1 MVRVIHKIAIVT
13 NDVEAAVR
21 FYTEKLGLAV
31 VERFSS
37 GDDDAEGG
45 EDYVFLDAG
54 GVILELM
61 PAAAVEEPAGFHH
74 ISFLVDDMDGAVQ
87 ELDEKGVTILK
98 QPFTPGV
105 EELRLAFFEGPD
117 GLNLQLFERK

>member
-1 MVRVIHKIAIVT
+1 MVQIIHKIAIVT
-13 NDVEAAVR
+13 DDVEAAVM

-31 VERFSS
+31 VERFPS
-37 GDDDAEGG
+37 GDNAAD

-61 PAAAVEEPAGFHH
+61 PAAAVEEPPGFHH
-74 ISFLVDDMDGAVQ
+74 ISFLVEDIDGAVQ
-87 ELDEKGVTILK
+87 ELDEKGVRILK
-98 QPFTPGV
+98 EPFSPGV
-105 EELRLAFFEGPD
+105 EGLRLAFFEGPG